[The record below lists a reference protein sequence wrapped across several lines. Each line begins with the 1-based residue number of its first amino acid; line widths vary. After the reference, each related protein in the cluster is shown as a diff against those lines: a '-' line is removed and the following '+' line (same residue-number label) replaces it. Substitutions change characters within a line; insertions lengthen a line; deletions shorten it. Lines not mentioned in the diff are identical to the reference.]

1 MFVTIIGPSRGPE
14 CRNISLKTSK
24 VYSNTHIFTFCTTNY
39 DTFMVAIRIIFQG
52 DVVEIKPS
60 RADGTAIP
68 NLDIRR
74 VTMSSLSL
82 SLVKN
87 RLGIAHKDDGLL
99 ELISL

>member
-14 CRNISLKTSK
+14 CRNISLKTST
-24 VYSNTHIFTFCTTNY
+24 VYSNIAIFASCTINY
-39 DTFMVAIRIIFQG
+39 DAFMVTIRIIFLRKAM
-52 DVVEIKPS
+52 EIKPS
-60 RADGTAIP
+60 RRDGTAIP

-82 SLVKN
+82 SPVKN
-87 RLGIAHKDDGLL
+87 RLGIAHKVDGLL